1 MGTRTGRRG
10 VTSSTS
16 STLSAAAP
24 SSSRSSGPSNPSER
38 PRPPCALA
46 SSPPSCPFPFFVETW
61 LCWCQDGKAAV
72 NAEKLTLFRQF
83 YMMVRANS
91 ANATTK
97 RPAERCGCCC
107 GTGGEL
113 HLLHEDH
120 RVLVRL
126 DAPLAPGLGDHCRH
140 AGPTPRPPSLC
151 RGTLPFVRTLPL
163 VRSRIALCCDGQ
175 QLATF
180 LFYSVTAYK
189 FRPMSANPYLRIS
202 QEDEEELR
210 SAIIAPGRAQSP
222 APQKP

>member
-1 MGTRTGRRG
+1 
-10 VTSSTS
+10 
-16 STLSAAAP
+16 
-24 SSSRSSGPSNPSER
+24 
-38 PRPPCALA
+38 
-46 SSPPSCPFPFFVETW
+46 
-61 LCWCQDGKAAV
+61 
-72 NAEKLTLFRQF
+72 
-83 YMMVRANS
+83 MVRANS

-140 AGPTPRPPSLC
+140 AGPTYPPSPALQ
-151 RGTLPFVRTLPL
+151 GHAAA
-163 VRSRIALCCDGQ
+163 RSLTHALHCAVDGQ

-210 SAIIAPGRAQSP
+210 QLVRRSPTRPGPLEPSFFLNLEHSPLTCSWTFGGAGNGADRDGARDKRPVMRALPSVCCVG
-222 APQKP
+222 AVNSFF

>member
-1 MGTRTGRRG
+1 M
-10 VTSSTS
+10 
-16 STLSAAAP
+16 
-24 SSSRSSGPSNPSER
+24 
-38 PRPPCALA
+38 
-46 SSPPSCPFPFFVETW
+46 
-61 LCWCQDGKAAV
+61 
-72 NAEKLTLFRQF
+72 LTLPR
-83 YMMVRANS
+83 NHKS
-91 ANATTK
+91 AQLS
-97 RPAERCGCCC
+97 GCCY

-140 AGPTPRPPSLC
+140 TGATP
-151 RGTLPFVRTLPL
+151 RTLPQAL
-163 VRSRIALCCDGQ
+163 QGHAVVRSLTHALHCTVDK

-210 SAIIAPGRAQSP
+210 QLVRRSPTRPGPLEPLILPLNCESPLTWSWTFGGQEMEQIAMEHGTSDL
-222 APQKP
+222 